1 MSLGGNVGG
10 ISGLTIDPPRKLVL
24 PRLCAWRCQWVHVDM
39 CGPVRTH
46 PRSLTPCRVGQ
57 ISQRHAG
64 LTRRRRREKVT
75 TRGTGPGIRP
85 GRRIR
90 LRPCG
95 VAVSVAR
102 RDGRCCTSR
111 KRREGL
117 PGRTDR
123 RPTTTAERGRRR
135 SRHVC
140 ISGRVSD
147 RRTRLG
153 QGSPGESLFSRR
165 MTFAGLLP

>member
-1 MSLGGNVGG
+1 MGGNVGG

-24 PRLCAWRCQWVHVDM
+24 PRLYAWRCQWVHVDV
-39 CGPVRTH
+39 CGPVCTH
-46 PRSLTPCRVGQ
+46 PRSLTPCRAGQ
-57 ISQRHAG
+57 ISQRRGGIDTAKASG
-64 LTRRRRREKVT
+64 KLT
-75 TRGTGPGIRP
+75 TRGTGLGIRP

-102 RDGRCCTSR
+102 RDGRYCMSR
-111 KRREGL
+111 KRREGS
-117 PGRTDR
+117 PGRMDR
-123 RPTTTAERGRRR
+123 HPTTTAEHGRRR
-135 SRHVC
+135 SRRVC

-147 RRTRLG
+147 RRTRHG